1 MSPLSLLFSSDE
13 ETSRG
18 LIQTLHQ
25 LELEVEHCPEIFAA
39 VEKITSRS
47 FDIIACDWQEGLEA
61 AFLFKTA
68 RELKANSSAFTIA
81 VADADSSVA
90 AREAGANFV
99 LRKPIV
105 PEKAKYA
112 LLTCDEFLR
121 HMQTWLP
128 KLGFPTAEEAA
139 AQKAE
144 NRSWPSDGSQG
155 VPSLAARPPRP
166 SPGLTGKATHTA
178 ALVPASAIFDESF
191 STYFGIQTLF
201 SSLPERE
208 SDEPKPRKKYSRPLL
223 ATALSVAL
231 LSAGYVFSEP
241 LRNQSVT
248 TAVSRIYGRALE
260 KTHAWLDRSDETPPP
275 SQLAQNDNPASPHPR
290 LGSLHIRITPA
301 PSSTGRPDQP
311 LPAEAHPQPPSGDS
325 QPALV
330 AKNTTY
336 IPASLQAPIQGTSLR
351 DVSAKV
357 TSSLLAS
364 FEPVTLPEELAQK
377 LVLQKISPNYPEQAL
392 KAGLQGPVVLEAWIA
407 RDGTIR
413 DLKLIRGSF
422 LLGQAAYK
430 AVKQWRYQPYL
441 LNGQA
446 VETQTYVTVDFRLP

>member
-18 LIQTLHQ
+18 LIQTLHE

-39 VEKITSRS
+39 VEKITSRG
-47 FDIIACDWQEGLEA
+47 FDIIVCDWQEGLEA
-61 AFLFKTA
+61 AFLLKTA
-68 RELKANSSAFTIA
+68 RELKANSGAFTIA
-81 VADADSSVA
+81 VVDADSAPA
-90 AREAGANFV
+90 AREAGAHCV
-99 LRKPIV
+99 LRKPII
-105 PEKAKYA
+105 PEKAKYV

-128 KLGFPTAEEAA
+128 KLGFPTAEEAE
-139 AQKAE
+139 AQQAE
-144 NRSWPSDGSQG
+144 NKSWPLHEKW
-155 VPSLAARPPRP
+155 PAAPPPRP
-166 SPGLTGKATHTA
+166 PLPSPALSDKVTHTA

-191 STYFGIQTLF
+191 STHFRIQTLF
-201 SSLPERE
+201 SSLHEFE
-208 SDEPKPRKKYSRPLL
+208 EPKPRIRYSRPFL

-248 TAVSRIYGRALE
+248 TAVAKIYGRAIE
-260 KTHAWLDRSDETPPP
+260 KTHAWLDGNDYETPPP
-275 SQLAQNDNPASPHPR
+275 SQLAQGDNSSSPR
-290 LGSLHIRITPA
+290 LRPRSVHIRITPA
-301 PSSTGRPDQP
+301 PGVSGSEQAAPVQNP
-311 LPAEAHPQPPSGDS
+311 PKLPSADA

-330 AKNTTY
+330 AKNATY
-336 IPASLQAPIQGTSLR
+336 IPASLQVPIQGTSLR

-364 FEPVTLPEELAQK
+364 FEPVTLPEELAQT
-377 LVLQKISPNYPEQAL
+377 LLTQKVPPNYPEQAL
-392 KAGLQGPVVLEAWIA
+392 KAGLQGPVVLQAWIA

-446 VETQTYVTVDFRLP
+446 VEAQTYVTVDFRLP

>member
-1 MSPLSLLFSSDE
+1 MSALSLLFSSDE
-13 ETSRG
+13 ETSRA
-18 LIQTLHQ
+18 LIQTLKE

-47 FDIIACDWQEGLEA
+47 FDIIVCDWQEGLEA
-61 AFLFKTA
+61 AFLLKSA
-68 RELKANSSAFTIA
+68 RELKANSGAFTIA
-81 VADADSSVA
+81 VADADSASA

-99 LRKPIV
+99 LRLPIV

-121 HMQTWLP
+121 HMRTWLP
-128 KLGFPTAEEAA
+128 KLGFPTAEETAS
-139 AQKAE
+139 QGD
-144 NRSWPSDGSQG
+144 NNSWPPQQKHRPGSLP
-155 VPSLAARPPRP
+155 VRPPQPSRP
-166 SPGLTGKATHTA
+166 LCEVTNTA
-178 ALVPASAIFDESF
+178 ALAPTSPIFEDRLASH
-191 STYFGIQTLF
+191 FGIQTLF
-201 SSLPERE
+201 SSLPESE
-208 SDEPKPRKKYSRPLL
+208 EPKPRSRYSRSLL
-223 ATALSVAL
+223 TTALGVAL

-248 TAVSRIYGRALE
+248 IAVAKIYGRALE
-260 KTHAWLDRSDETPPP
+260 KTHVWLDRSNNETPPP
-275 SQLAQNDNPASPHPR
+275 SQVAQNDSLVSPHAR
-290 LGSLHIRITPA
+290 TGSLHIRITPV
-301 PSSTGRPDQP
+301 PESSTAAQP
-311 LPAEAHPQPPSGDS
+311 SLSGSQPPLSSDEI

-330 AKNTTY
+330 ATNVTR
-336 IPASLQAPIQGTSLR
+336 IPTSLQAPIQANLR
-351 DVSAKV
+351 DVSSRV
-357 TSSLLAS
+357 TSSLLGS
-364 FEPVTLPEELAQK
+364 LEPVTLSEELAQK
-377 LVLQKISPNYPEQAL
+377 LVLQKVSPSYPERAL
-392 KAGLQGPVVLEAWIA
+392 KAGLQGSVVLQAWIA